1 MLYTL
6 IVQLFESVHDVLFEY
21 ELVLQL
27 MIYHWSFVHEQG
39 KDKKELLGH
48 SYIRVYR
55 AKKKE
60 KDEHQS

>member
-1 MLYTL
+1 VLYTL

-39 KDKKELLGH
+39 KDKKEQKF
-48 SYIRVYR
+48 SV
-55 AKKKE
+55 
-60 KDEHQS
+60 